1 MFDFI
6 SERFSSLVQAFGRNK
21 RLTED
26 NIQEALTSI
35 TDALL
40 EADVPYALATTFV
53 NEVKQEVIAQKVIGA
68 VKPGDQFIKVVHDR
82 IKQFLGAQEHAPFAL
97 QAQARVMV
105 LGLQGSGKTTSLAKL
120 ATWAITKQQIS
131 SRAILVASVDYYR
144 PAAID
149 QLEQLAKQVGVAF
162 YRARA
167 TQPVAATRE
176 IMDYARTHGYTALFL
191 DTAGRLHVD
200 NQMLDELKEVV
211 AQVQPTHKIL
221 VLDAMTGQESLAV
234 AKAFNEAVG
243 FDAAI
248 LSKMDSDTRG
258 GAAFSFKYAL
268 KKPIAFVGTG
278 EKLAD
283 LEPFHPDR
291 VAGRMLDMGDIV
303 TLVEK
308 AEQCIKKDEQEEM
321 DRALT
326 RGELTLQDFAK
337 QMDMMQRI
345 GSMGNILKYL
355 PGMQGFK
362 ITPDMLRQGELE
374 MKKFRA
380 IINSMTP
387 KERLQPKV
395 LTASRKE
402 RIARGAGV
410 QVADV
415 TNLIMRFE
423 ETKQYVKLMS
433 KVGASKGFFR

>member
-6 SERFSSLVQAFGRNK
+6 SERFSSLVKVFGSHK
-21 RLTED
+21 RLTEQ
-26 NIQEALTSI
+26 NIQEALTTI

-40 EADVPYALATTFV
+40 EADVPYALVTTFV
-53 NEVKQEVIAQKVIGA
+53 DEVKQEVLSQKVTAA
-68 VKPGDQFIKVVHDR
+68 VKPGDQFIKIVHDR
-82 IKQFLGAQEHAPFAL
+82 IKQFLGAQEHTPFAL
-97 QAQARVMV
+97 SSESRAMV

-120 ATWAITKQQIS
+120 VKWLMAQKTVSQQN
-131 SRAILVASVDYYR
+131 ILIASVDYYR

-149 QLEQLAKQVGVAF
+149 QLEQLAKQLNVTF
-162 YRARA
+162 YRASA
-167 TQPVAATRE
+167 AQPVAATQE
-176 IMDYARTHGYTALFL
+176 ILAYAQAHGHSALFL

-200 NQMLDELKEVV
+200 NQMLDELRAVV
-211 AQVQPTHKIL
+211 NVVKPTHKIL
-221 VLDAMTGQESLAV
+221 VLDAMTGQESLSV
-234 AKAFNEAVG
+234 AQAFNEAVG

-268 KKPIAFVGTG
+268 KKPIAFVGVG
-278 EKLAD
+278 EKLTD

-308 AEQCIKKDEQEEM
+308 AEQCIKQDEQEEM
-321 DRALT
+321 NKALE

-345 GSMGNILKYL
+345 GSMGSILKYL
-355 PGMQGFK
+355 PGMKEFK
-362 ITPDMLRQGELE
+362 ITPEMLRQGELE

-380 IINSMTP
+380 IISSMTP
-387 KERLQPKV
+387 EERLRPKM

-402 RIARGAGV
+402 RIAKGAGV
-410 QVADV
+410 QTADV